1 LKEKKVGKTL
11 FYLIKMGVLKKLFE
25 KKIIDKAKLASLE
38 FEAKSTGKREEELI
52 LEKQILSE
60 DELFKLKSEDL
71 KIPLREVF
79 PEEVPLRVL
88 EKIPEETARHYKMI
102 GIGESGDVLEVG
114 MVYPEDLPAREA
126 LTFLS
131 RQQKFNVKIFLIKPS
146 TFEKLLRQIRTFK
159 KEVTV
164 ALSELEKEMTAEV
177 KERPKTAEEI
187 VKLAE
192 EAPISKVVA
201 VILRHA
207 VDGNASDIHIEP
219 GKEKMRVR
227 FRLLGELYSSLLLP
241 MRIHPAVVARIKILS
256 NLKLDETR
264 IPQDGRFSAKI
275 EGRDID
281 FRVSTFPTTLGEKVA
296 IRVLDPRVGLKK
308 FEELGLSGRNYE
320 VIKSEIQR
328 PWGMILATGPTG
340 SGKTTTLYAILQLL
354 NREGV
359 NIVTLEDP
367 VEYFIEGINQSQIRP
382 ELGYDFATGLRSI
395 LRQDPDIIMVGE
407 IRDEE
412 SAGLAIHAALTG
424 HIVLSTLHTTN
435 AIGVIPRL
443 IDMGIK
449 PYLIPPTLRIALAQR
464 LVRRLCENCK
474 RKVKAKK
481 EVVDLILK
489 EVEEMPEREKK
500 EAESKIKKPIYVYE
514 PVGCPKCNRTGFSG
528 RIAVFEVLAMTDRLA
543 EIILKEPTEL
553 KLKEEAK
560 RQGMITMM
568 QDGIL
573 KVLDGITTIEEVIRV
588 AEEK

>member
-1 LKEKKVGKTL
+1 
-11 FYLIKMGVLKKLFE
+11 MGVLKKLFE

-354 NREGV
+354 NKEGV

-412 SAGLAIHAALTG
+412 SAALAIHAALTG

-474 RKVKAKK
+474 RKVRAKK